1 MILVGIGAS
10 LPGPDGAT
18 PRHTCEAAARELA
31 ALPGLHL
38 VALSGWWESAPI
50 PPMPGA
56 PWFTNGVAR
65 LEGAAEPGWLLAQLH
80 ATEAAHDR
88 ARPYPNAP
96 RTLDLDL
103 LDCHGAV
110 VETQALR
117 LPHPRM
123 AERAFVL
130 EPLAEVAPDWRHP
143 VMGQGAA
150 ELLAAL
156 PVQAIRR
163 AATAG

>member
-10 LPGPDGAT
+10 LPKDDGAA
-18 PRHTCEAAARELA
+18 PRETCEAAVRALA
-31 ALPGLHL
+31 ALPGLRL

-50 PPMPGA
+50 PPMEGA

-65 LEGAAEPGWLLAQLH
+65 LDGAADPATLLARLH
-80 ATEAAHDR
+80 VIEAAHDR

-103 LDCHGAV
+103 LDCHGALS
-110 VETQALR
+110 ETPALR

-130 EPLAEVAPDWRHP
+130 EPLREVAPEWRHP
-143 VMGQGAA
+143 VSGLGAA
-150 ELLAAL
+150 ELLATLPPQAL
-156 PVQAIRR
+156 RR
-163 AATAG
+163 ASPSD